1 MLQYFKNKITI
12 IKENKAF
19 NNINI
24 KLLNGNLKR
33 KLGMNTNILF
43 IISHLLKIVLIVFIF
58 IINRILNR

>member
-1 MLQYFKNKITI
+1 MLQNFKNKITN

-24 KLLNGNLKR
+24 KLLNGNLKK

>member
-1 MLQYFKNKITI
+1 MLQNFKNKITN

-24 KLLNGNLKR
+24 NLLNGNLKK